1 MPHVN
6 TRPGS
11 STLRRSMRA
20 FVPRSCQAGL
30 NTFRPRLSRFQ
41 LHPTRQRYLSYAKST
56 FICLPQ
62 GRSLL
67 QRPKPAESARTKVI
81 LQSSQHR
88 HCSYRNMCRSM
99 ADISGSIDITKN
111 REVLPTNVVPRHYD
125 LTLEPDFEKFKFN
138 GTGEL
143 KVDDVSLPH
152 PLIRL
157 FQSLS
162 TLMSPTIRLPSR

>member
-1 MPHVN
+1 MR
-6 TRPGS
+6 TIRSGS

-30 NTFRPRLSRFQ
+30 STFRPRLSGFQ
-41 LHPTRQRYLSYAKST
+41 PHPTWQRCLSSAESPS
-56 FICLPQ
+56 ICFP
-62 GRSLL
+62 RSLSK
-67 QRPKPAESARTKVI
+67 RPKPAESARTKVI

-143 KVDDVSLPH
+143 KADDASLPH
-152 PLIRL
+152 PLI
-157 FQSLS
+157 
-162 TLMSPTIRLPSR
+162 

>member
-1 MPHVN
+1 MPSI
-6 TRPGS
+6 TIRSGS
-11 STLRRSMRA
+11 STLRRPMRT
-20 FVPRSCQAGL
+20 FVPRSCQARL
-30 NTFRPRLSRFQ
+30 STFRPRLSGFQ
-41 LHPTRQRYLSYAKST
+41 PHPTRQRCQSYAKSA
-56 FICLPQ
+56 FICFPQ
-62 GRSLL
+62 QLQSLSK
-67 QRPKPAESARTKVI
+67 RPKPAESERTKAI

-143 KVDDVSLPH
+143 KANDSSLPH
-152 PLIRL
+152 PLI
-157 FQSLS
+157 
-162 TLMSPTIRLPSR
+162 